1 MHLVYRQVLAL
12 TFSGNRRSISDVFRI
27 QVISNPDVR
36 SPIITLG
43 STSFFH
49 ARENNV
55 YVVGV
60 TKCVHGSASSPS
72 LMHWLLQM

>member
-1 MHLVYRQVLAL
+1 MLVDAYVDCL
-12 TFSGNRRSISDVFRI
+12 NYRRSISDVFRI

-49 ARENNV
+49 VRVNNV

-60 TKCVHGSASSPS
+60 TKCVRAQTIAPDP
-72 LMHWLLQM
+72 